1 MFIPFILFFLRQSV
15 FALSG
20 GQWSILASSPHSTT
34 NNNWIQE
41 QRNQETSKCLNI
53 TERFTLCYGMQYK
66 TMRLPNLLEHE
77 TMEEAIQQ
85 SSAWISLFRLHCH
98 AHTKLFLCS
107 LFAPIC
113 LPQIEKPIHP
123 CESLCNAVKEG
134 CAARME
140 KYGFPWPEMLNCS
153 KFPSDNDLCIK
164 PPSTPTTD
172 DVETEGEEEKRRKYP
187 QPLLANVKGQICK
200 SCAQVATFENLMDNF
215 CRSSYVLKVRVR
227 PINSTYMAIIK
238 RMRIFKSSTSSASAS
253 IGGKSKDPFEEKHI
267 LIKLSEH
274 GETRCYCP
282 FAELNTSSLQG
293 ESKERH
299 LTFLVMASEKR
310 RNGELLNAKLIVP
323 WRQEKSFKTA
333 IRRFK
338 KVNCNTLGREIRE
351 SVLNQMFRRKINRGR
366 N

>member
-1 MFIPFILFFLRQSV
+1 MFTIIIPFLFFLGQSV
-15 FALSG
+15 YSLSG
-20 GQWSILASSPHSTT
+20 GQWSILASSPHSS
-34 NNNWIQE
+34 NNWIQE
-41 QRNQETSKCLNI
+41 QQRHQETSKCLNI
-53 TERFTLCYGMQYK
+53 SERFTLCHGMQYK

-85 SSAWISLFRLHCH
+85 SSAWISLLRLHCH
-98 AHTKLFLCS
+98 PHTKLFLCS

-123 CESLCNAVKEG
+123 CESLCNAVREG
-134 CAARME
+134 CATRME

-153 KFPSDNDLCIK
+153 QFPSDNDLCIK
-164 PPSTPTTD
+164 PPSSITPTTD
-172 DVETEGEEEKRRKYP
+172 EEEERKRKYP
-187 QPLLANVKGQICK
+187 PPLLANVKGQVCK

-215 CRSSYVLKVRVR
+215 CRSSIVLKVRIR
-227 PINSTYMAIIK
+227 AINSTYMAIIK
-238 RMRIFKSSTSSASAS
+238 RMRIFKSSTSSASGS
-253 IGGKSKDPFEEKHI
+253 IGEKSTRDPIEDKHI

-282 FAELNTSSLQG
+282 FAEVNTSSLQG
-293 ESKERH
+293 EAKERQ

-323 WRQEKSFKTA
+323 WRQEKSFKQA

-338 KVNCNTLGREIRE
+338 KLNCNTLGREIRE
-351 SVLNQMFRRKINRGR
+351 SVLNQMFRRKVPRGR